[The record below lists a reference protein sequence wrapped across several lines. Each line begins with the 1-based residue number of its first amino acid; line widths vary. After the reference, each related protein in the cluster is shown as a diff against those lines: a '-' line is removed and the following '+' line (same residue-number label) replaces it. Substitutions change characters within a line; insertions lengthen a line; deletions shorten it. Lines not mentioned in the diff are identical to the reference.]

1 MEDLPEKVM
10 GRMLVSGKDGGGNN
24 RTDDGDWTVVDHRR
38 KKNTTIRGSKK
49 NNDLSAVKGIGNT
62 IDVYVGKCVKSVTE
76 DALGKYIKDQAGIDV
91 VNCICLSD
99 DNSDIKSF
107 KVTVAAKDRDALLD
121 ASIWPENISVRK
133 YFKKLKG
140 TVPHRILKCLLL

>member
-1 MEDLPEKVM
+1 M
-10 GRMLVSGKDGGGNN
+10 GRMLVTGKDGGGNN
-24 RTDDGDWTVVDHRR
+24 RTDDRDWTVVDHRR

-62 IDVYVGKCVKSVTE
+62 MDVYVGRCVKSVTE
-76 DALGKYIKDQAGIDV
+76 DALGKYIKDEASIDV
-91 VNCICLSD
+91 VSCRCLSN

-121 ASIWPENISVRK
+121 ASIYGQKIFWLESILRSVIIMTGDNISNFFK
-133 YFKKLKG
+133 Y
-140 TVPHRILKCLLL
+140 LLV